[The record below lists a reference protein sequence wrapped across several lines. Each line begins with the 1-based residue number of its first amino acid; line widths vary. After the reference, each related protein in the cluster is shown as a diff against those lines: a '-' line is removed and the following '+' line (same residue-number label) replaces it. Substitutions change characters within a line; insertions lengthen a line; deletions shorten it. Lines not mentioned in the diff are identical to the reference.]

1 MEKREEKKQDFLE
14 IKISLTHKNLI
25 FLYINFMD
33 DESSINKEILELEA
47 LKKRLLAE
55 NEILWDEV
63 NAINR
68 DVISLRRIFEK
79 NKKTS

>member
-1 MEKREEKKQDFLE
+1 MNADC
-14 IKISLTHKNLI
+14 
-25 FLYINFMD
+25 
-33 DESSINKEILELEA
+33 SIQKEILKLEA

-68 DVISLRRIFEK
+68 DVVSLRRIFEK

>member
-1 MEKREEKKQDFLE
+1 MNAER
-14 IKISLTHKNLI
+14 
-25 FLYINFMD
+25 
-33 DESSINKEILELEA
+33 SIQKEILALEA

-68 DVISLRRIFEK
+68 DLVSLKRILAKNIEIS
-79 NKKTS
+79 

>member
-1 MEKREEKKQDFLE
+1 MNAEC
-14 IKISLTHKNLI
+14 
-25 FLYINFMD
+25 
-33 DESSINKEILELEA
+33 SIQKEILALEA

-68 DVISLRRIFEK
+68 DLVSLKRIFEK
-79 NKKTS
+79 NKETS

>member
-1 MEKREEKKQDFLE
+1 
-14 IKISLTHKNLI
+14 
-25 FLYINFMD
+25 MD

-68 DVISLRRIFEK
+68 DLVSLKRIFEK
-79 NKKTS
+79 NKETL